1 MRQLGPKL
9 IADAQVKYGA
19 QMYFNT
25 LVPYEEGHIKYGVI
39 SRADFISDLLDWDT
53 LYAAGRLQKP
63 VRILEKPDKDIDQV
77 PPFCLPGKIKSAFI
91 TYCHH
96 LLN

>member
-1 MRQLGPKL
+1 MGSKV
-9 IADAQVKYGA
+9 IANMQAKYGA

-25 LVPYEEGHIKYGVI
+25 LVPFEEGLVKYGVI

-63 VRILEKPDKDIDQV
+63 VRILEKPDKEIDQV
-77 PPFCLPGKIKSAFI
+77 RSKNRQALFI
-91 TYCHH
+91 F
-96 LLN
+96 LFLK